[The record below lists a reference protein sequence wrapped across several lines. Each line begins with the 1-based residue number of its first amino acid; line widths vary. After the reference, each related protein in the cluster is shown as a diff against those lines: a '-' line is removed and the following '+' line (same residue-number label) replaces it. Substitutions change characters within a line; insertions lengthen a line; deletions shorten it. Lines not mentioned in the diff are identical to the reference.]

1 MPHGFARLL
10 LPSKPWVLTI
20 LSPNYMPKKSTPKK
34 QIKNPP
40 KKQRAV
46 SLARPANERV
56 RAPKTDP
63 ASPFLTGWPAI
74 AHFLGQP
81 VAVAQR
87 WAKEGMP
94 VERKGRYMTASR
106 DELSKWLGREAGSRQ
121 PVHITQTTDSDL
133 LQDLRRGL
141 KELRGS
147 RKK

>member
-1 MPHGFARLL
+1 VDPN
-10 LPSKPWVLTI
+10 
-20 LSPNYMPKKSTPKK
+20 SP
-34 QIKNPP
+34 
-40 KKQRAV
+40 A
-46 SLARPANERV
+46 
-56 RAPKTDP
+56 
-63 ASPFLTGWPAI
+63 LTGWPAI

-106 DELSKWLGREAGSRQ
+106 DELSKWLGREAGTSQ
-121 PVHITQTTDSDL
+121 PVHITQSTDSDL
-133 LQDLRRGL
+133 LADLRRGL